1 MDAEGQNCFLRRY
14 KLIIFEEKEELNRT
28 QRMWFRVKKR
38 VLTARLLS
46 VQNCARQPG
55 LCTESQGMVMNFE
68 FDLST
73 NKLSSSFISAL
84 VGETFN
90 G

>member
-46 VQNCARQPG
+46 VQTVQDNLAYVQRAR
-55 LCTESQGMVMNFE
+55 EW
-68 FDLST
+68 
-73 NKLSSSFISAL
+73 
-84 VGETFN
+84 
-90 G
+90 